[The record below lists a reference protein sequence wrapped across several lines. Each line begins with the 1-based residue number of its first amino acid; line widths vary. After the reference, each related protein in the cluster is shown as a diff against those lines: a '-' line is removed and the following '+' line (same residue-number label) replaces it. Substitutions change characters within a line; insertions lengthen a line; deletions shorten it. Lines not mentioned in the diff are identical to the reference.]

1 MTIYLDN
8 AATSWPK
15 PPVMMEGMIDFNT
28 RIGSNPGR
36 SGHSLSIEAGR
47 VLFEARDMLSC
58 LFNIQDPMCVVLTS
72 GITHSLNIVLRGQP
86 MRNL

>member
-36 SGHSLSIEAGR
+36 SGHSMSIESGR
-47 VLFEARDMLSC
+47 TLFEARDVLSR
-58 LFNIQDPMCVVLTS
+58 LFNISDPMSVVLTP
-72 GITHSLNIVLRGQP
+72 GITHSLNIVIK
-86 MRNL
+86 